1 MEGIRGAEEH
11 LSNLERAWHKV
22 LDEIAASVPTIVVG
36 IVILII
42 FWLLGRL
49 LEHFINRVGSRA
61 KVNPDIL
68 RLMAWSGKTTVLAF
82 GVVTACGTMGI
93 EIGGLLAGLGLT
105 GFALGF
111 ALKDIISNWLS
122 GVLILVYEPFRR
134 GDYVSIANT
143 PGLEGTVVAIDF
155 RYTSLE
161 KDGKLIL
168 VPNANLFTK
177 EIIVTK
183 TR

>member
-1 MEGIRGAEEH
+1 MEGIRGAEQH
-11 LSNLERAWHKV
+11 ISDLERAWQKV
-22 LDEIAASVPTIVVG
+22 LDEVAASLPTIVVG
-36 IVILII
+36 IVILVI

-49 LEHFINRVGSRA
+49 LEHFIHRVGSRA
-61 KVNPDIL
+61 KINPDIL

-82 GVVTACGTMGI
+82 GLVTACGTMGI

-155 RYTSLE
+155 RYTTLE
-161 KDGKLIL
+161 KDGKLVL

-177 EIIVTK
+177 EIIVTRTK
-183 TR
+183 